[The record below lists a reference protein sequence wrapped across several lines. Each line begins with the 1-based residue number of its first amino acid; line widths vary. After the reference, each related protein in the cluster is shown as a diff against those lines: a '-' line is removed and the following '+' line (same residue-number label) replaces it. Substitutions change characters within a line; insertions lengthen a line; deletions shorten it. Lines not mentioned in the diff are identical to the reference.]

1 MRRVPDHLLQ
11 AVVFLYPTL
20 EAAIEGKGYGGSGF
34 LVGMTESNEFDAAGP
49 PLRDPAHA
57 YVVTNAHVAA
67 TCSFIRTSHQLQP
80 IIRIESW
87 TNHPGGD
94 DIAIAHLGILGI
106 DTIALGKIVHRSFFV
121 TPDIL
126 QTAQIGPGD
135 QLFMTGRF
143 TGLDERE
150 RTQATVRAGTLSI
163 GSTIPVRND
172 ALGVMQESFF
182 AEVNSKAGYSGS
194 PVYVEIPPEL
204 PWPSPIVGF
213 PHRPPYLGLLGITW
227 GIWRSYV
234 PLLDSQTHQQT
245 GDRVLHENSGI
256 ELVIPA
262 WRIMEVLQDEGVE
275 RHRHEAVAAAR
286 RDQPHS
292 RPEAVAT
299 SEVPHDDPPVID
311 PMTLTASHDIGQR

>member
-20 EAAIEGKGYGGSGF
+20 ETAIAGKGYGGSGF
-34 LVGMTESNEFDAAGP
+34 LVGMTATDAFDPAGP

-67 TCSFIRTSHQLQP
+67 TCSYVRTSHPLQP
-80 IIRIESW
+80 IIRIEWW
-87 TNHPGGD
+87 TNHPSGED
-94 DIAIAHLGILGI
+94 LAIAHVGILGV
-106 DTIALGKIVHRSFFV
+106 DTIALGKVVHRSYFV
-121 TPDIL
+121 TPEIL
-126 QTAQIGPGD
+126 ETAQIGPGD

-163 GSTIPVRND
+163 GSTVPVRNE

-204 PWPSPIVGF
+204 PWPSPTIGF

-227 GIWRSYV
+227 GIWRSFV
-234 PLLDSQTHQQT
+234 PLLNSETHEPT
-245 GDRVLHENSGI
+245 GEAVIHENSGI

-262 WRIMEVLQDEGVE
+262 WRIMEVLQDDRVI
-275 RHRHEAVAAAR
+275 RHREQAVAAAER
-286 RDQPHS
+286 GQRTPK
-292 RPEAVAT
+292 PGAVAT
-299 SEVPHDDPPVID
+299 SAQPLDDPLMPGPGGIE
-311 PMTLTASHDIGQR
+311 PP